1 VALAAAGEWWTLL
14 AMSARTRR
22 LLLCCAA
29 TDSTF
34 ERAWLGEREVLA
46 GKCIHCNRKLAIDL
60 EGRPLGRETLEHIV
74 PRNHGGSDALSNLA
88 IACSRCN
95 HGKGAR
101 LDPRRWGDEALQRV
115 IAMLQA
121 RRTARLRAPLAGI
134 DLPPQSVDTDD
145 A

>member
-1 VALAAAGEWWTLL
+1 
-14 AMSARTRR
+14 MSARTRR
-22 LLLCCAA
+22 LLLWCAA

-34 ERAWLGEREVLA
+34 ERAQLGDREVLA

-74 PRNHGGSDALSNLA
+74 PRNHGGEDALHNLA

-101 LDPRRWGDEALQRV
+101 LDPRRWDDEGLQRV
-115 IAMLQA
+115 IAVLQA

-134 DLPPQSVDTDD
+134 ELPSRSVD
-145 A
+145 ANEA

>member
-1 VALAAAGEWWTLL
+1 MGRLAAAGAWRTLP

-22 LLLCCAA
+22 LLLWCAA

-34 ERAWLGEREVLA
+34 ERARLGEREVLA

-74 PRNHGGSDALSNLA
+74 PRNHGGSDALHNLA

-101 LDPRRWGDEALQRV
+101 LWSLRRV
-115 IAMLQA
+115 
-121 RRTARLRAPLAGI
+121 
-134 DLPPQSVDTDD
+134 
-145 A
+145 